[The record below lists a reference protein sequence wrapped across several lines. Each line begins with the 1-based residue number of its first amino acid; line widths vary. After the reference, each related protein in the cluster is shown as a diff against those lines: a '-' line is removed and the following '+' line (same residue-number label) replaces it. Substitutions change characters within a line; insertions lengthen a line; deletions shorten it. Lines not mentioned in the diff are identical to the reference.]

1 MDELTE
7 EERTIVKDYMTDV
20 LDAVKDHC
28 EWNEQEQ
35 VEEALL
41 HHAIAKYTELM
52 EKYPNR
58 QYYKNR
64 RRLCCEQIYFLLQ
77 EKKDKLIDLEVEK
90 TINWLNPET
99 L

>member
-1 MDELTE
+1 MSHREDIQDAE
-7 EERTIVKDYMTDV
+7 TDP
-20 LDAVKDHC
+20 L
-28 EWNEQEQ
+28 EWVAQTQ

-77 EKKDKLIDLEVEK
+77 EKKDKLIDLEVER